1 MIHTSLPTSLYRAAQ
16 TREMDR
22 IAIEEGH
29 IPGQELMERAGSA
42 AFSLMCDLWPQA
54 RNIVIV
60 CGNGNNG
67 GDGFVVARRA
77 QQAAWRVR
85 VLVIAPNE
93 RFSPTAHLAAESL
106 KKIGVEWEEF
116 SPTAL
121 AGADLIVDAILGTGL
136 IRPVIGLWQQAI
148 ESINLAVIPVFSL
161 DIPSGLHADTGCVL
175 GHAIQ
180 AQATLTFI
188 GIKQGLL
195 TAAGPDH
202 CGKLYYDDLRLSPAL
217 FTAIKPAA
225 LRLTHPDLA
234 LPRRQRC
241 AHKGDHGRVLI
252 IGGDQGMG
260 GAVIMAALAALR
272 SGAGLVKIATQVDY
286 AAGMSIAYPEIMAY
300 GIQKVTDIDALVANT
315 DVIAF
320 GPGLG
325 QSEWSRQLF
334 KHILPQKIPMV
345 VDADGLN
352 LLAVFKLR
360 QNNWI
365 LTPHPG
371 EAARLLNINSAQIQA
386 DRFTAVTKLQA
397 EYGGVVVLKG
407 VGTLICDAQVNIY
420 LCDCGNPGMA
430 TAGMGD
436 VLCGVITGLLAQGLD
451 ATQAA
456 YKGVLIH
463 ALAGDEAAALHGE
476 RGLTAL
482 DLLFPIRR
490 WVNEIHANP

>member
-1 MIHTSLPTSLYRAAQ
+1 MITTSLPTSLYRAVQ

-29 IPGQELMERAGSA
+29 IPGQELMERAGGA
-42 AFSLMCDLWPQA
+42 AFNLMCDLWPQA
-54 RNIVIV
+54 RNIVVV

-77 QQAAWRVR
+77 QQAGFRVR
-85 VLVIAPNE
+85 VLVIAPDE
-93 RFSPTAHLAAESL
+93 RFSPDALVAAESL
-106 KKIGVEWEEF
+106 KKIGVEWEAF
-116 SPTAL
+116 SATAC

-136 IRPVIGLWQQAI
+136 IRPVMGVWQQAI
-148 ESINLAVIPVFSL
+148 ESIHHAAIPVFSL
-161 DIPSGLHADTGCVL
+161 DIPSGLHADTGRVL
-175 GHAIQ
+175 GYAIQ

-188 GIKQGLL
+188 GVKQGLL

-202 CGKLYYDDLRLSPAL
+202 CGRLYYDDLDLSPAL
-217 FTAIKPAA
+217 YTTIKPAA
-225 LRLTHPDLA
+225 LRLTPKDLA
-234 LPRRQRC
+234 LARRRRG
-241 AHKGDHGRVLI
+241 AHKGNHGRVLV

-272 SGAGLVKIATQVDY
+272 SGAGLVKVATHVDY
-286 AAGMSIAYPEIMAY
+286 AAGISIAYPEIMAY
-300 GIQKVTDIDALVANT
+300 GIKQVTDIDALVENT

-325 QSEWSRQLF
+325 QSGWSRQIF
-334 KHILPQKIPMV
+334 NHIRHKKIPMV
-345 VDADGLN
+345 LDADGLN
-352 LLAVFKLR
+352 LLAIFKMR
-360 QNNWI
+360 QNHWI

-371 EAARLLNINSAQIQA
+371 EAARLLNTDSAQIQA
-386 DRFTAVTKLQA
+386 DRFAAVTKLQA

-420 LCDCGNPGMA
+420 LCDRGNPGMA

-436 VLCGVITGLLAQGLD
+436 LLSGVIAGLLAQGLST
-451 ATQAA
+451 TQAA

-482 DLLFPIRR
+482 DVLLPIRR
-490 WVNEIHANP
+490 WVNQVHANP